1 MIAIVFA
8 AALVASA
15 CDVRVSDKGVSVD
28 VAKGKVTDEW
38 SRSYTIASG
47 GRLEIVNVNGDIEV
61 TPADGSTVEVEATRD
76 ARAGSDDAAREL
88 LRQVQIVEQV
98 APDHVK
104 VEVRSEAQGNRLGRS
119 RVSVEYRVRIPAG
132 LTASFHTQNGAVRL
146 DNINGRIDA
155 VSTNGGITGRGLK
168 GSVTAST
175 VNGGVQLAIASLTG
189 DVDARVV
196 NGGIRIELPPTLDAV
211 LDATTVNGSVS
222 VDDALPLA
230 ANDRA
235 RQHVSG
241 RINKGGPKI
250 GAQTTNGGVRV
261 MARAAS

>member
-1 MIAIVFA
+1 MSSRTACDHHGACRTPAPRRSIVRLSVGDAPSMIAIVFA

-119 RVSVEYRVRIPAG
+119 RVSVEYRV
-132 LTASFHTQNGAVRL
+132 
-146 DNINGRIDA
+146 
-155 VSTNGGITGRGLK
+155 
-168 GSVTAST
+168 
-175 VNGGVQLAIASLTG
+175 
-189 DVDARVV
+189 
-196 NGGIRIELPPTLDAV
+196 
-211 LDATTVNGSVS
+211 
-222 VDDALPLA
+222 
-230 ANDRA
+230 
-235 RQHVSG
+235 
-241 RINKGGPKI
+241 
-250 GAQTTNGGVRV
+250 
-261 MARAAS
+261 